1 MIWVTVSSG
10 SCFHWWHR
18 ASPSFLPGGS
28 DSKASACNVGDPG
41 SIPELGRSR
50 GEGNGNPLQ
59 YSCLE
64 NSTAGG
70 AWWATVHGDAKSRI
84 RLSDFTFSKF
94 ACKEYN
100 QSDLGFDHLVMSMC
114 GLTSCVV
121 ERGCLLWPVHSLD
134 KTLLAFALL
143 VLYSKAKVVC
153 YSTLSADFLLL
164 HSIPHDEKDIVFYV
178 LVLEGL
184 VGLHRWH

>member
-1 MIWVTVSSG
+1 MIWATVSSG

-28 DSKASACNVGDPG
+28 DSKASTYNVGDPG
-41 SIPELGRSR
+41 SIPESGRSR
-50 GEGNGNPLQ
+50 GEGNGNLLQ

-64 NSTAGG
+64 NSTDGG
-70 AWWATVHGDAKSRI
+70 AWWATVHEDAKSQI

-100 QSDLGFDHLVMSMC
+100 QSDFGIDHLVMSMC
-114 GLTSCVV
+114 GITSCVV

-143 VLYSKAKVVC
+143 RFVLQGQSCLLLHV
-153 YSTLSADFLLL
+153 SPDFLLL
-164 HSIPHDEKDIVFYV
+164 HSIPHDDKDIVFCV

-184 VGLHRWH
+184 VGLPRWH